1 MAEYERDR
9 LLRAI
14 EAAKADN
21 NSEAIAE
28 LEQRLS
34 GIPEP
39 QPEPVP
45 EPAPQP
51 EARVPSALERIA
63 MSPSGPTAMLP
74 GAGAPALVNR
84 ENMLPVGETV
94 ETAAEGGNTLRASV
108 AAATSGALRS
118 LVANPLAS
126 KDAAIERVNNFQET
140 LFNRLPAPE
149 QERVRSR
156 LKDRYGKEIEDIG
169 KVPASTMRDI
179 LNENPDNESL
189 LDEAAGAE
197 WREERKQFWGRLGAY
212 YAMGSMDPRAPSA
225 QQNLQQL
232 QEVIDKDTLADIEYA
247 PGEEPWYPG
256 ASKDARDWEYEA
268 DRSGPGVYEHI
279 IKPALTTDEGVAPG
293 QRVKDFAEDIIKKNY
308 TAQQW
313 EERKMP
319 FFSPDVAIESP
330 LDLFNADLW
339 TDPNTKLPWNNTEAW
354 FLTFMESAPEMAV
367 TIGVTRG
374 AGGLAARRA
383 AITNRGRTLAEI
395 EKARQK
401 AATAAGVV
409 AGTVSEG
416 YLVSQ
421 HVANETRETLME
433 VPLEKYAEDPTF
445 QKMVAAGV
453 TPEAARQILAQESA
467 SQAAQASYVGTAVLG
482 APMSAIIGRSGAG
495 ALVQRQGRLTRGTL
509 GFLGEGVTEGGQ
521 EVWEQMVSD
530 WQVEKI
536 DPDNPIFKDPN
547 RYANAF
553 AGGFTL
559 GGPMGALAVTQPNVP
574 AGFTKEEADVAK
586 VTAAY
591 MEATNERFKYETK
604 ITDPNYINNTAPVRR
619 LENLEKLERLQEAE
633 ADALLKAEPKMRAH
647 LEKRGD
653 MTADAELKMLGRLTA
668 RANAVKTDIA
678 VARSQRSTASQ
689 LQAEEKRVLQERA
702 ELQERVET
710 QAIRLEDIE
719 AMAGAIETIQNQGDI
734 TENQELML
742 LEEGYAKRVGEDQ
755 RLIVTPK
762 GRRAMKGLM
771 REARQL
777 RKNLESGYTG
787 AERRQQENVT
797 KRQMVDELG
806 PAEREQIL
814 YSDQLTDVQN
824 RRAFNERQEHID
836 VRQGE
841 TQRTIEGAAPVVAAV
856 DVDSLAWVNDNMSH
870 SAGDRLLMQVAD
882 TLNAQEGVEVFRLGG
897 DEFAVTGQSEEAL
910 EQAMQNAAKELADT
924 PIVADNDQVTPQITW
939 GKGPTYAEADAQGA
953 QMKQERIA
961 RGEVAGRKKKPA
973 TYKVRSQQGLFQMD
987 EDADLPGHWNQIQ
1000 DKVQRGD
1007 VVEILT
1013 PSGATFGVVK
1023 ARTRNRGRPRLYVN
1037 VQGRI
1042 FKFNPDRNWL
1052 IMDKFTDPADLA
1064 WITGDAE
1071 YAMPDRETFPQTLSD
1086 VMIGHIGDSQ
1096 GNWYADLDQDF
1107 LAEYQVPMPWYMND
1121 NYIPR
1126 QIPYTPKPIVATPE
1140 QVARAESVIAM
1151 LTTGYDNLP
1160 PINIVRSTADLES
1173 EAPEVAAQIKAEAGG
1188 SFAGVRGYMDHIN
1201 PNNGVYLF
1209 LPNIH
1214 RLAGDTMY
1222 EQYVAETVLHEVI
1235 GHYGVRGTFGN
1246 EAELRGFMNEI
1257 VDAFPRLANH
1267 YSAKL
1272 GLNKANPEH
1281 KQLLGEEMFAYVA
1294 GEVQSGKVRFN
1305 EQQKNLW
1312 QRIVSWIKDWLARR
1326 GWDRWSPVKKVVSIT
1341 ETKETFWNDE
1351 RVQELL
1357 ARSHDFNRNGP
1368 PFEWRALGGSK
1379 TYMRD
1384 ADIFKAGVLQ
1394 AIDTATQTI
1403 PKGQR
1408 KNLAKQRNVP
1418 LEEIPTEEMVFPEQ
1432 GSPNKYIQSVV
1443 AAQKAG
1449 YISNLEA
1456 KLVGLT
1462 NDSEWNF
1469 FEEATYGTLQ
1479 RLHEKYIANGV
1490 SDRNWYKGIVPR
1502 NIEMEL
1508 DEIYA
1513 AMDNQYMVGP
1523 LPQYGD
1529 EKARPVK
1536 SQPAIDAM
1544 HHRIGELMAMKMH
1557 KKQTTL
1563 TKDLLRAHL
1572 KSENSFYVTVEQSGG
1587 HPSIGYE
1594 LAMQRLFGDLTVE
1607 EQENLTEEQKQEI
1620 KDEIDRTRTRG
1631 YDIGFDERQ
1640 GRWFDWASSSSSYSG
1655 YSPQGS
1661 RWTSDYRV
1669 ALIKTYGQT
1678 GELATS
1684 GQHFDANLMHIRTGE
1699 AQLMEY
1705 EEAPFIAATNEANAG
1720 KALSLIE
1727 LQSDQLQKNRKGF
1740 GSHKERDDAIT
1751 EADGLTNTLYGQA
1764 KTFGLNVQADLV
1776 AGFYE
1781 MVKSIGNLPDTS
1793 ASPSRGRLMPALNQR
1808 GYEYF
1813 GERDWNNLTADQQGA
1828 VYQDEMRNQMDEVE
1842 RKLKEYNDKLV
1853 DYRDNTIE
1861 PMTTIGGT
1869 LDARTFQ
1876 KLDAYAVKRA
1886 INGLV
1891 SDFNAL
1897 SDAIY
1902 SIRQSQTQK
1911 EFLDTLQREV
1921 PARFRRFAEAMDS
1934 GDTPL
1939 TRLPMTTYMLKPV
1952 MQIAYEAFGVD
1963 SKTLDSRMNQL
1974 LERNR
1979 AVIRIP
1985 LSVIKDYDTAR
1996 MGQSDSPST
2005 LMRNVLNASFMMD
2018 NNLVPQKYGFLYH
2031 SEGDYLDVTVTAD
2044 SDDILALQEKLPEM
2058 INNYITEWGPRGR
2071 KGELE
2076 KQLRRNRMQTA
2087 GNRNDG
2093 HDYGF
2098 LEDYLS
2104 LEEEDTSSDQ
2114 TNAMRDWDVQSYYM
2128 YEEYQRDEVESELLN
2143 EWESE
2148 IDWDTVEYA
2157 GQSLSRDGSDYRER
2171 LVVDDDGDVDSSDAE
2186 EWLEEERA
2194 EYVREEGPEA
2204 VQDQVYERIYEMWTE
2219 NGPSALILGSL
2230 PTEWDADG
2238 DAVDHVGVQIIA
2250 RESGDAYDIY
2260 IDGEEVDYAYN
2271 LEEAKDKLD
2280 AAISSWYDD
2289 TDPAIIP
2296 PPGQPYAPNDPVS
2309 DPAELTA
2316 AQDAPEPNWD
2326 IVAGN
2331 VGSTAKFIDQPPME
2345 MGKAFER
2352 MVTLRK
2358 KIDSGEIAPGHP
2370 LSKDELWRP
2379 IALKYLISDAVRRG
2393 YGGIIWNNGLA
2404 SSTRG
2409 GMGLSDVNQVDR
2421 FTWTKEV
2428 MTVRGEEQEVY
2439 VIRSPERQPLV
2450 LSKDKMIPVLGL
2462 DATRQINMQE
2472 MGKIPIPEATVK
2484 TQQGV
2489 ENPLDNYLLSDTP
2502 QGTQAVYRR
2511 SNGEFVGFARD
2522 SDQVGALIQQDLQH
2536 YGRSAIRDRGSD
2548 EETIAP
2554 LGEKILA
2561 QGLVRSQ
2568 DVGGALYIISGGTR
2582 TRSYR
2587 HTYAIPRLGGAR
2599 QSYEDMTVRIWNKEL
2614 KKYGARIEETY
2625 VKVKNPDKAYREEGQ
2640 PGLVT
2645 DDRDIKIAEDH
2656 GVLEVQELTGRTHGY
2671 VVMSQKKGPVVNDVF
2686 RDITY
2691 ANEALERYIKDNYGE
2706 SREGVKTF
2714 LIRVNDKMREEFSGP
2729 VAPFHYNPEK
2739 DPALDEFS
2747 QFIGKRTAKK
2757 SWRQRYAEMK
2767 HAARH
2772 SAIQG
2777 SLDRFYGLK
2786 RALMAAEVSDSSYID
2801 ARLSTSLDSLM
2812 KGVVEYGAPVWR
2824 EGVVANEGQ
2833 SLAQVMAPIMDDPDT
2848 WGMFMAGRRAK
2859 RLTLE
2864 GWDNLDNTLKGNINP
2879 TINLIR
2885 QWYGIQSD
2893 KEIVWKMLLH
2903 RDEDSPHRFGDL
2915 PDDTPVGKSLNLSQL
2930 ERDYFP
2936 ILYPHLLM
2944 GRSARAKKA
2953 DVRQLFD
2960 FRKISTKNT
2969 EWNRQKKWHNT
2980 IHDLMDTFRMPDGR
2994 EYDFARRGPAAKW
3007 RDTLSRYTRD
3017 EKPVNALREQQ
3028 AAYPELDFSSEQALH
3043 DTMMKH
3049 RDKLLAD
3056 GRLEYTGLTGSRWNV
3071 KTEAEARQVINTVTD
3086 AILEQRSAFGKIRQ
3100 GIKQARRTLADIE
3113 AAGREHTFKPNGI
3126 EAAIKLGDKYPHFY
3140 QVADDYAKFNKAVL
3154 DFAEEAG
3161 VINAD
3166 TRKVWEHADYVPF
3179 YRMQDDRLIGGL
3191 NPRNGIANQ
3200 KSPIKRLRGKE
3211 NAGIG
3216 DVVNNIFI
3224 NTTKLVDTAVKNN
3237 AAKSAVD
3244 ALRGSGLISKAPMAV
3259 SSELIPNSQLRLVM
3273 KDWGVDPNSV
3283 PADAF
3288 EGLRKM
3294 MAIHAPEGEGHVSIL
3309 RNGKKEYYY
3318 TDDVLLYRALSSI
3331 NMKQFGNWI
3340 NFFRGPKRLLTEWI
3354 TIDPAFVIA
3363 NLIRDTGSS
3372 FVVGK
3377 DFVPPILGAAG
3388 GMAEALVGT
3397 DTIRAMVGSGAA
3409 FENGYTTG
3417 SDPNA
3422 TKRLLRRHAKKT
3434 GIANTVLDTP
3444 FKLYR
3449 AWRHVTTASEN
3460 ANRVAIYHAAR
3471 RAGKSHKRALF
3482 EAKDLM
3488 DFSMGGD
3495 WPVVQFLI
3503 QTVPFMNARAQGL
3516 YRLGRGAKE
3525 NPVGFALKG
3534 LMLGFASWLLYMKYR
3549 EDERYEELE
3558 MWDKHAYYHWWVG
3571 DEHYRLPKPFE
3582 VGVIFSTIP
3591 EMFTEAYLSDAP
3603 DAEKELMKGFAHALT
3618 ETFSM
3623 SPIPQTAQPIVESL
3637 SNYNFFTG
3645 RPIVSFYEQ
3654 KRLPPEQYR
3663 YRTSPAMV
3671 ELARALPKGLD
3682 THFGKVRSPL
3692 HLQNLYLGYTGTLGR
3707 YLLMAADAGV
3717 RSMKDYPLP
3726 PKWEDT
3732 DWPVW
3737 GRFIRGDAPA
3747 RRTKY
3752 ETQVYE
3758 LMNRVTAIQGSLNFL
3773 EKTNQIDRYLETQE
3787 QDLPYIR
3794 AASSLEKVREQ
3805 IRDINTAIMHI
3816 HIDTEMDPAQKTEEI
3831 NILEETRNK
3840 VFRQAYELRPGGEY
3854 NPADAAPPTRDQV
3867 MQLIEEWG
3875 VDDSLAYRQMM
3886 DSVVPDT
3893 AKLLQTIHD
3902 DIGLNSLASLA
3913 RAGGQ
3918 GER

>member
-1 MAEYERDR
+1 VAEYERDR

-21 NSEAIAE
+21 NSEAVAE

-39 QPEPVP
+39 SALPEGYTPGARTAEIEAESDP
-45 EPAPQP
+45 IQFEP
-51 EARVPSALERIA
+51 RVPSALERIA

-74 GAGAPALVNR
+74 GAGAPALVNK

-126 KDAAIERVNNFQET
+126 KEAAIERVNNFQET

-156 LKDRYGKEIEDIG
+156 LKERYGKEVDDIG
-169 KVPASTMRDI
+169 KVPASTMRQI
-179 LNENPDNESL
+179 LDENPDNENL

-197 WREERKQFWGRLGAY
+197 WRGKRKQFWSRMGAY
-212 YAMGSMDPRAPSA
+212 FAMGSMDPRMPGA
-225 QQNLQQL
+225 QQSLQQL
-232 QEVIDKDTLADIEYA
+232 QETIDKDQLADIEYE
-247 PGEEPWYPG
+247 PGQAPWYPG
-256 ASKDARDWEYEA
+256 ASDDARDWEYEA
-268 DRSGPGVYEHI
+268 DRNGPGIYEHI
-279 IKPALTTDEGVAPG
+279 IMPALTSDEGVAPG
-293 QRVKDFAEDIIKKNY
+293 QRVKDFTEDIIKKNY

-339 TDPNTKLPWNNTEAW
+339 TDPDTKLPWNNLEAW

-367 TIGVTRG
+367 TIGLTRG
-374 AGGLAARRA
+374 AGGLAARSATRA
-383 AITNRGRTLAEI
+383 NAGRTLAEV
-395 EKARQK
+395 EKARQR
-401 AATAAGVV
+401 AATAAGVFT
-409 AGTVSEG
+409 GTVAEG

-433 VPLEKYAEDPTF
+433 VPLEKYAQDPTF

-453 TPEAARQILAQESA
+453 TPEAARQMLAQESA

-553 AGGFTL
+553 IGGFTL

-574 AGFTKEEADVAK
+574 AGFSESEAEVAK
-586 VTAAY
+586 LTASY
-591 MEATNERFKYETK
+591 MEATNERFKYEVK
-604 ITDPNYINNTAPVRR
+604 ITNPEYINKTAPVRR

-647 LEKRGD
+647 LEQRGD
-653 MTADAELKMLGRLTA
+653 STADAELKMLGRLTA

-689 LQAEEKRVLQERA
+689 LMAEEKRVLQERA
-702 ELQERVET
+702 ELQERVQT

-719 AMAGAIETIQNQGDI
+719 AMAGAIETVQNQGEI
-734 TENQELML
+734 TENQESML

-755 RLIVTPK
+755 RLIITPK
-762 GRRAMKGLM
+762 GRRAMKDLM
-771 REARQL
+771 REGRQL
-777 RKNLESGYTG
+777 RKNLEAGYTG
-787 AERRQQENVT
+787 AERRQQENIT
-797 KRQMVDELG
+797 KRQLVDELG
-806 PAEREQIL
+806 PAEREQML

-924 PIVADNDQVTPQITW
+924 PVVADNDEVTPQITW
-939 GKGPTYAEADAQGA
+939 GKGATYAEADAQGA
-953 QMKQERIA
+953 QMKQGRIA
-961 RGEVAGRKKKPA
+961 RGVVAGRKKKPA
-973 TYKVRSQQGLFQMD
+973 TYKVRSQQGLFQLD
-987 EDADLPGHWNQIQ
+987 KDADLPGHWNQIQ

-1071 YAMPDRETFPQTLSD
+1071 YAMPDRDTYPQTLSD
-1086 VMIGHIGDSQ
+1086 VMIGHIGDSM

-1107 LAEYQVPMPWYMND
+1107 LAEYQVPLPWYMND

-1126 QIPYTPKPIVATPE
+1126 QIPYAPPKPVVATPE
-1140 QVARAESVIAM
+1140 QVARAESVIGM
-1151 LTTGYDNLP
+1151 LTTGYNNLP
-1160 PINIVRSTADLES
+1160 PINIVRSTAELEA

-1209 LPNIH
+1209 LPHIH
-1214 RLAGDTMY
+1214 RLAGDTYY

-1357 ARSHDFNRNGP
+1357 ARSHDFTRNGP

-1384 ADIFKAGVLQ
+1384 GDIFKAGILQ
-1394 AIDTATQTI
+1394 AIDTATETLSKTKRRQ
-1403 PKGQR
+1403 
-1408 KNLAKQRNVP
+1408 LAQQRNIP
-1418 LEEIPTEEMVFPEQ
+1418 LEEIPKEQMLFPEQ
-1432 GSPNKYIQSVV
+1432 ASPNVYIQAVM
-1443 AAQKAG
+1443 AAQKSG
-1449 YISNLEA
+1449 KISNLEA
-1456 KLVGLT
+1456 KLTGLT
-1462 NDSEWNF
+1462 KESDWNF

-1479 RLHEKYIANGV
+1479 RLHEKYIANNV
-1490 SDRNWYKGIVPR
+1490 SDRNWYKGVVPTW
-1502 NIEMEL
+1502 MENEL
-1508 DEIYA
+1508 NDIYA

-1529 EKARPVK
+1529 ETARPVK

-1544 HHRIGELMAMKMH
+1544 HARIGELMSMKMD
-1557 KKQTTL
+1557 KKKTTL

-1587 HPSIGYE
+1587 HPNIGYE
-1594 LAMQRLFGDLTVE
+1594 VAMQRLYGDMTQE
-1607 EQENLTEEQKQEI
+1607 EQDNLTEEQKQEI
-1620 KDEIDRTRTRG
+1620 KDEVERSKLRG
-1631 YDIGFDERQ
+1631 YDVGFDERQ
-1640 GRWFDWASSSSSYSG
+1640 GRWYDWLSNASSYSG

-1669 ALIKTYGQT
+1669 ALIKTYGQ
-1678 GELATS
+1678 GQEMATS
-1684 GQHFDANLMHIRTGE
+1684 GQHYDPNLMHIRTGE

-1705 EEAPFIAATNEANAG
+1705 EDAPFIAAPNENQAG

-1776 AGFYE
+1776 AGFNE
-1781 MVKSIGNLPDTS
+1781 MVKSIANMPDTA

-1828 VYQDEMRNQMDEVE
+1828 VWQDEMRNQLDEVE
-1842 RKLKEYNDKLV
+1842 RKLKESHDKLV

-1891 SDFNAL
+1891 SDFNGL
-1897 SDAIY
+1897 NDAIY
-1902 SIRQSQTQK
+1902 SIRQSQNQK
-1911 EFLDTLQREV
+1911 EFLDNLNREV

-1952 MQIAYEAFGVD
+1952 MEIAYEAFGVD
-1963 SKTLDSRMNQL
+1963 SKMLKSHMNAL

-1985 LSVIKDYDTAR
+1985 LSVVKDYDTAR
-1996 MGQSDSPST
+1996 MGQSDSPSQ
-2005 LMRNVLNASFMMD
+2005 LMRNVLHASFMMD
-2018 NNLVPQKYGFLYH
+2018 NDLVPQKYSFLYH
-2031 SEGDYLDVTVTAD
+2031 TEGDYLDVTVTAD
-2044 SDDILALQEKLPEM
+2044 SDDILALSEKLPSM
-2058 INNYITEWGPRGR
+2058 IDKYIAEWGPRGR

-2076 KQLRRNRMQTA
+2076 KQLRRSRSSGS

-2093 HDYGF
+2093 HSYSD
-2098 LEDYLS
+2098 LVDYLG

-2114 TNAMRDWDVQSYYM
+2114 SNAMRDWDVQSYYM

-2143 EWESE
+2143 EWESD
-2148 IDWDTVEYA
+2148 IDWDTVEY
-2157 GQSLSRDGSDYRER
+2157 GGESLSRDGSDYRER

-2186 EWLEEERA
+2186 EWLEEARA
-2194 EYVREEGPEA
+2194 EYVRDEGPEA

-2250 RESGDAYDIY
+2250 KESGDAYDIY

-2271 LEEAKDKLD
+2271 LDEAKDKLD
-2280 AAISSWYDD
+2280 AAISAWYDD
-2289 TDPAIIP
+2289 TDPPIQP
-2296 PPGQPYAPNDPVS
+2296 PQGQPYAPVDPVP
-2309 DPAELTA
+2309 DPNEANA
-2316 AQDAPEPNWD
+2316 AQDAPEPNWEV
-2326 IVAGN
+2326 VAGN
-2331 VGSTAKFIDQPPME
+2331 ISSTAKFIDQPPME
-2345 MGKAFER
+2345 MTKAFER

-2358 KIDSGEIAPGHP
+2358 KIDSGEVAPGHP

-2379 IALKYLISDAVRRG
+2379 IALKYLIADAVRRG

-2409 GMGLSDVNQVDR
+2409 GMGLSEVQQVDR

-2428 MTVRGEEQEVY
+2428 MQVRGEEQEVY
-2439 VIRSPERQPLV
+2439 VIRSPEGKPLV
-2450 LSKDKMIPVLGL
+2450 LSKDKMVPVLGL

-2472 MGKIPIPEATVK
+2472 MGKIPIPDAAVRQEP
-2484 TQQGV
+2484 GV

-2511 SNGEFVGFARD
+2511 SNSEFVGFARD

-2536 YGRSAIRDRGSD
+2536 YGRNAIRDRGSD
-2548 EETIAP
+2548 EDTIAP

-2568 DVGGALYIISGGTR
+2568 DVGGALYIISGSTR

-2640 PGLVT
+2640 PGRIT

-2656 GVLEVQELTGRTHGY
+2656 GVLEVQELTGQTHGW

-2686 RDITY
+2686 SDITY
-2691 ANEALERYIKDNYGE
+2691 ANEALDRYIKDNYGVG
-2706 SREGVKTF
+2706 REGVKTF
-2714 LIRVNDKMREEFSGP
+2714 LIRVNAKMREEFSGP
-2729 VAPFHYNPEK
+2729 VAPFHYDAEK
-2739 DPALDEFS
+2739 DPNLKELAKYV
-2747 QFIGKRTAKK
+2747 GKRTAKK

-2777 SLDRFYGLK
+2777 GLDRFYGLK

-2824 EGVVANEGQ
+2824 DGVVANEGK
-2833 SLAQVMAPIMDDPDT
+2833 SLAEVMAPIMDDPDT
-2848 WGMFMAGRRAK
+2848 WGYFMVGRRAK
-2859 RLTLE
+2859 RLLME
-2864 GWDNLDNTLKGNINP
+2864 GWEAIKEDPALQTTYVEGLRKVLDRYEGATEADKVWNLLVDWDRQGGDTLPWIDQQAVVRPEDFADSDLSGLTDNE
-2879 TINLIR
+2879 R
-2885 QWYGIQSD
+2885 EYF
-2893 KEIVWKMLLH
+2893 LH
-2903 RDEDSPHRFGDL
+2903 ILTTPHWRRPKPVDTRRKKKAEAYVDEDYGERWMLFDWRKKQK
-2915 PDDTPVGKSLNLSQL
+2915 DRGKSEFWGKDTIDRKWAFQIENMRKNFGFESDEQASAALNKLTDLALRKQEEHTQRANDLAYSRKPLNAMVQKFAHTIV
-2930 ERDYFP
+2930 EK
-2936 ILYPHLLM
+2936 
-2944 GRSARAKKA
+2944 GREK
-2953 DVRQLFD
+2953 
-2960 FRKISTKNT
+2960 
-2969 EWNRQKKWHNT
+2969 
-2980 IHDLMDTFRMPDGR
+2980 TFR
-2994 EYDFARRGPAAKW
+2994 PA
-3007 RDTLSRYTRD
+3007 
-3017 EKPVNALREQQ
+3017 
-3028 AAYPELDFSSEQALH
+3028 
-3043 DTMMKH
+3043 
-3049 RDKLLAD
+3049 
-3056 GRLEYTGLTGSRWNV
+3056 
-3071 KTEAEARQVINTVTD
+3071 
-3086 AILEQRSAFGKIRQ
+3086 
-3100 GIKQARRTLADIE
+3100 
-3113 AAGREHTFKPNGI
+3113 GI
-3126 EAAIKLGDKYPHFY
+3126 EAAIRLGDKFPHFHR
-3140 QVADDYAKFNKAVL
+3140 VAAEYAAFNKAVL

-3161 VINAD
+3161 VINPD

-3179 YRMQDDRLIGGL
+3179 YRLEDDRLIGGL

-3200 KSPIKRLRGKE
+3200 RSPIKRLRGKE
-3211 NAGIG
+3211 DTGIG
-3216 DVVNNIFI
+3216 DVINNIFI

-3237 AAKSAVD
+3237 AAKNAVD
-3244 ALRGSGLISKAPMAV
+3244 ALRGSGLVSKAPYKV
-3259 SSELIPNSQLRLVM
+3259 SSELIPNAQMRLVL
-3273 KDWGVDPNSV
+3273 KDWGIDPKNV
-3283 PADAF
+3283 PSEAF

-3294 MAIHAPEGEGHVSIL
+3294 MAIHAPEGEGYVSIL
-3309 RNGKKEYYY
+3309 RDGKKEYYY
-3318 TDDVLLYRALSSI
+3318 TDDVLLYRSLSSI

-3377 DFVPPILGAAG
+3377 DFVPPILGALN
-3388 GMAEALVGT
+3388 GMGEALIGS
-3397 DTIRAMVGSGAA
+3397 DTIKAMVGSGAA

-3417 SDPNA
+3417 NDPNT

-3460 ANRVAIYHAAR
+3460 ANRIAIYHAAR

-3503 QTVPFMNARAQGL
+3503 QTVPFMNARAQGN
-3516 YRLGRGAKE
+3516 YRLARGARE
-3525 NPVGFALKG
+3525 NPAGFALKG

-3558 MWDKHAYYHWWVG
+3558 MWDKHAYYHWWIG

-3603 DAEKELMKGFAHALT
+3603 DAEKELMKGFAHAFT

-3663 YRTSPAMV
+3663 YRTSPAMI
-3671 ELARALPKGLD
+3671 ELARVLPRGLD

-3737 GRFIRGDAPA
+3737 GRFIRGDAPT

-3758 LMNRVTAIQGSLNFL
+3758 LMDRVTAIQGSLNFL

-3854 NPADAAPPTRDQV
+3854 NPTDAAPPTKEQV

-3875 VDDSLAYRQMM
+3875 VDDSVAYRNMM
-3886 DSVVPDT
+3886 DMVVPDT
-3893 AKLLQTIHD
+3893 AKLLQLIHD
-3902 DIGLNSLASLA
+3902 DIGLTQLASVA